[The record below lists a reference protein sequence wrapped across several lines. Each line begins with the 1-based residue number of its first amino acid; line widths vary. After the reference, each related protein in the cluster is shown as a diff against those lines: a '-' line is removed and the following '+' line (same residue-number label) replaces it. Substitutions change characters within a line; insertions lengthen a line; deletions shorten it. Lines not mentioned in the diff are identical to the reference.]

1 MTKEMRPY
9 RLKHKPTGLYYKPSC
24 ATNLTS
30 KGKVYTTSGCALSYY
45 DKEIKVSIQR
55 YSTTYKKFS
64 ELLEPYRSKTCKLY
78 EDIYDIPRTHFELEE
93 L

>member
-1 MTKEMRPY
+1 MKPY
-9 RLKHKPTGLYYKPSC
+9 RLKHKPTGLYYKPTSSS
-24 ATNLTS
+24 NLS
-30 KGKVYTTSGCALSYY
+30 KKGKVYTTGASALSYY

-55 YSTTYKKFS
+55 YSTIYKKFG
-64 ELLEPYRSKTCKLY
+64 ELLEPYRSKTCKSY